1 MRSVVTLA
9 LLLLVA
15 AIAIGAPESHAAV
28 SASPPLDLRGIA
40 LVAITVVVVAAET
53 VRRIP

>member
-1 MRSVVTLA
+1 MRSVITLA

-15 AIAIGAPESHAAV
+15 AIAIGAPESHAA
-28 SASPPLDLRGIA
+28 SAPLDFRGIA
-40 LVAITVVVVAAET
+40 LVAITVVVVATET